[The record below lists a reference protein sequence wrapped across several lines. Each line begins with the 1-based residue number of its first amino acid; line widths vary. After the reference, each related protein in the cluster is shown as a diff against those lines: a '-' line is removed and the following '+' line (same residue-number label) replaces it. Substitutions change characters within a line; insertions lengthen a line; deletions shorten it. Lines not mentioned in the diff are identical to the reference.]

1 MLIKMNH
8 PKNYNS
14 AKAAYVR
21 APQHEYALLGEV
33 GITLE
38 SATAT
43 LQSKIPR
50 FAPAKAKSYTM
61 ILWQNTEYGTLR
73 DVTYQVFFYDTA
85 TEGEIKL

>member
-33 GITLE
+33 GISLE
-38 SATAT
+38 SATKDI
-43 LQSKIPR
+43 QSKISR
-50 FAPAKAKSYTM
+50 FAPARAESYTM
-61 ILWQNTEYGTLR
+61 QLWQNTEYGTLR
-73 DVTYQVFFYDTA
+73 SVIYQVFFYDTA